1 MKESYHLL
9 RHAFLQKASLHPK
22 YGPTINY
29 ENFKQ
34 IVNVSKLLSEAD
46 EDIDINICET
56 AFLSSLLTSES
67 IDDVEAV
74 KTAAKSS
81 AIVDLQTDLRPQRK
95 GSVGINFNIDID
107 KGTGEEGKG
116 DEVRNINVPPDSLH
130 DGYLGISDEIV
141 FTEFVEALAQIA
153 LLTMKSSR

>member
-34 IVNVSKLLSEAD
+34 IVNVSKLLTEAD

-56 AFLSSLLTSES
+56 AFLSSLLTSKS
-67 IDDVEAV
+67 IDDV
-74 KTAAKSS
+74 KTAAKFP
-81 AIVDLQTDLRPQRK
+81 AVVDLQTDLRPQRK
-95 GSVGINFNIDID
+95 RSVGINLNIDIE
-107 KGTGEEGKG
+107 KGIEEEGKG
-116 DEVRNINVPPDSLH
+116 DEVLNINVPPDSLQ
-130 DGYLGISDEIV
+130 DEYLGISDEIV